1 MSLGKMS
8 LNNVT
13 LIQSEKSFL
22 KVYDLPE
29 EFNETIKKVIEETDN
44 KLLVNPPILVY
55 GKVRKQR
62 RCIAFL
68 SNDSIGY
75 RYSGQLVKSQRL
87 TEHSKLVLDYINEK
101 FNTDYNG
108 ILINKYLSG
117 KDYIGRHSDNESALS
132 KVGVMAIS
140 FGAVRKFRI
149 RDKNTKRIV
158 KDIPT
163 LPNKIIHMG
172 GEFQKEF
179 THEIPIERKVKEP
192 RWSFT
197 FRKHLI

>member
-1 MSLGKMS
+1 MSLEKMS

-13 LIQSEKSFL
+13 LIQTEKSFL

-55 GKVRKQR
+55 GKVRRQR

-75 RYSGQLVKSQRL
+75 KYSGQLARSQRL

-149 RDKNTKRIV
+149 RDKNTKKIV

-197 FRKHLI
+197 FRKHIF